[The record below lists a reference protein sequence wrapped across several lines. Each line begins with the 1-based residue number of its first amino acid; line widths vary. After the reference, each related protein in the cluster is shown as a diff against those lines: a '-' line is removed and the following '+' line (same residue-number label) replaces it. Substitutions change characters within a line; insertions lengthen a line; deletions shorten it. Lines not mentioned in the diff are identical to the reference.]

1 MSLLSTGWFMSEN
14 RKNKSSLIVLA
25 GGLSRRMGQPKP
37 HLLVNNKR
45 LIDFS
50 VKNLSDIFDEVLI
63 VVKKGHP
70 PVEPYRC
77 IEESFPEYAPIFGI
91 YEGLKHSSTEV
102 NMVIACD
109 MPFINRDLVKFLL
122 KEALEKEVDIVVP
135 NIDGYFEPLMAVYK
149 KSCIP
154 AIEESII
161 RGIYKLTSFYESLR
175 VLEIS
180 ESKIREFDPELKS
193 FLNINTKED
202 LKVLLND

>member
-1 MSLLSTGWFMSEN
+1 
-14 RKNKSSLIVLA
+14 
-25 GGLSRRMGQPKP
+25 MGQPKP

-50 VKNLSDIFDEVLI
+50 VKNLSDIFDEV
-63 VVKKGHP
+63 VVIIKKGHP

-91 YEGLKHSSTEV
+91 YEGLRHSSTEV

-109 MPFINRDLVKFLL
+109 MPFINRELVKFLL
-122 KEALEKEVDIVVP
+122 KEAFEKEVDIVVP
-135 NIDGYFEPLMAVYK
+135 NINGYFEPLTAVYK

-154 AIEESII
+154 AIEESIK
-161 RGIYKLTSFYESLR
+161 RGIYKLTSFYGSLR

-202 LKVLLND
+202 LKVLIND